1 MRLKQIPAIFL
12 GVCFVG
18 LAALQYG
25 RPDAVFWISVY
36 LAAAILSFMA
46 ALERMSRLALLGA
59 FVAYTSGAIYF
70 WTGLGTGLSL
80 NQAQPSIFT
89 ADTSIAMSLAAAG
102 LSMLLF
108 ALFYRKKSSL
118 HPPHVPGRLEHVPRS
133 TKKWAN

>member
-1 MRLKQIPAIFL
+1 MRLKQITAIFI

-18 LAALQYG
+18 LAALQYS

-36 LAAAILSFMA
+36 LAAAILSFLA
-46 ALERMSRLALLGA
+46 ALERISRLALLGA
-59 FVAYTSGAIYF
+59 FVVYTSGAIYF
-70 WTGLGTGLSL
+70 WTGPANGLSFMY
-80 NQAQPSIFT
+80 N
-89 ADTSIAMSLAAAG
+89 DTSSIATDTYIAMSLAAAG

-108 ALFYRKKSSL
+108 AIFYRKKASL